1 MITSHSDF
9 PAGVDMVLLICVK
22 GLMFRET
29 ARVLCLRRDML
40 GNGKTSRCASLLEWD
55 GCCCCGE
62 GSLKVGGRQSRRAW
76 RPYYFRPVSPHRNLQ
91 TSVIGSLSDLHIY
104 IQSLFTPK

>member
-1 MITSHSDF
+1 MS
-9 PAGVDMVLLICVK
+9 
-22 GLMFRET
+22 
-29 ARVLCLRRDML
+29 

-55 GCCCCGE
+55 GCCGCGE

-76 RPYYFRPVSPHRNLQ
+76 RPYYFRPVSAHRNLQ

-104 IQSLFTPK
+104 IQSLFTPKRSNRGPDCPQADTMPLGTEATIRIPSI